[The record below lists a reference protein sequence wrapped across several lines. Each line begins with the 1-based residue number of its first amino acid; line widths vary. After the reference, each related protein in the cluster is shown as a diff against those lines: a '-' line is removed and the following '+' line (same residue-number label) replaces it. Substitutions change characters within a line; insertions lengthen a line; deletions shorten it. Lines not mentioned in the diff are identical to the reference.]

1 MAELTINEYQSRLHI
16 LSQKADADGRH
27 KVSEFTLHLLKQ
39 ENPDLKI
46 LDAIFKYYDSI
57 TDSDTVVYDYLLD
70 NKAKVEWFYFAGF
83 LSDQRG
89 NVSDYFSILKKCF
102 ESGIQIDKL
111 YQFEKQSDNIEK
123 FDELVKKEIADN
135 SFEKKERSNMESSQ
149 KEITQDEYIQHL
161 IEENNILNKRLDKT
175 LNELKTVRTEQKDM
189 LERMASDKQLLMN
202 DKLDNEQLK
211 KEVEKLRLSVE
222 IITKKNTMQSGLI
235 DQLSS
240 INDTLTD
247 ENEAMKHNAEEL
259 SKKYQEVLQESAMHT
274 DIINNLNIQISQLQ
288 SQRLRE
294 TSMTRNM
301 QEPILESVIEQQPE
315 YGRDFDVENET
326 FESDLNE
333 QKSEP
338 EVPLE
343 TEPEAL
349 DYDPSDLIEIKNNK
363 NEVKKL
369 SNFFIDFFAR
379 HFEKKFANKS
389 IAEQDNLIFIKLM
402 ENDYEQDTVRA
413 VKSAMKNNQEL
424 SRVDLYRL
432 VTGRKSDN
440 EICSFCTAVSA

>member
-1 MAELTINEYQSRLHI
+1 MTELTLNEYRSRLQV
-16 LSQKADADGRH
+16 LAEKANAEGRH
-27 KVSEFTLHLLKQ
+27 KLSEFTLRLLNQ
-39 ENPDLKI
+39 DNPDLKV

-57 TDSDTVVYDYLLD
+57 SDSDSVVYNFFLD
-70 NKAKVEWFYFAGF
+70 HKANVEWFYFAGF

-89 NVSDYFSILKKCF
+89 NVSDYFDILKECF
-102 ESGIQIDKL
+102 EKKIKVDKL

-123 FDELVKKEIADN
+123 FAELVKKEI
-135 SFEKKERSNMESSQ
+135 SNTFDENFDR
-149 KEITQDEYIQHL
+149 EIPQTEYIQHL
-161 IEENNILNKRLDKT
+161 IEENNMLNNRLDKA
-175 LNELKTVRTEQKDM
+175 LNDLDSVRTEQKSM
-189 LERMASDKQLLMN
+189 LEKSVSDKQVLIN
-202 DKLDNEQLK
+202 CKSENEQLR
-211 KEVEKLRLSVE
+211 KEIRKLNLSVE
-222 IITKKNTMQSGLI
+222 IAKKKYASQSSMI
-235 DQLSS
+235 EQLSG
-240 INDTLTD
+240 INDILTA
-247 ENEAMKHNAEEL
+247 ENETIQKQTEEL
-259 SKKYQEVLQESAMHT
+259 SLKYQRLLQESTMNT
-274 DIINNLNIQISQLQ
+274 DIITDLNIKISELQ
-288 SQRLRE
+288 SQLKE
-294 TSMTRNM
+294 SLIPQESMDQVQTDY
-301 QEPILESVIEQQPE
+301 SAIEQQPE
-315 YGRDFDVENET
+315 YGYDFDVENEIT
-326 FESDLNE
+326 ESFPPESEFDP
-333 QKSEP
+333 EP
-338 EVPLE
+338 EE
-343 TEPEAL
+343 L

>member
-1 MAELTINEYQSRLHI
+1 MTELTLNEYRSRLQV
-16 LSQKADADGRH
+16 LAEKANAEGRH
-27 KVSEFTLHLLKQ
+27 KLSEFTLRLLNQ
-39 ENPDLKI
+39 ENPDLKV

-57 TDSDTVVYDYLLD
+57 SDSDSVVYNFFLD
-70 NKAKVEWFYFAGF
+70 HKANVEWFYFAGF

-89 NVSDYFSILKKCF
+89 NVSDYFDILKECF
-102 ESGIQIDKL
+102 EKKIKVDKL

-123 FDELVKKEIADN
+123 FAELVKKEI
-135 SFEKKERSNMESSQ
+135 SNTFDENFDR
-149 KEITQDEYIQHL
+149 EIPQTEYIQHL
-161 IEENNILNKRLDKT
+161 IEENNMLNNRLDKA
-175 LNELKTVRTEQKDM
+175 LNDLDSVRTEQKSM
-189 LERMASDKQLLMN
+189 LEKSVSDKQVLIN
-202 DKLDNEQLK
+202 CKSENEQLR
-211 KEVEKLRLSVE
+211 KEIRKLNLSVE
-222 IITKKNTMQSGLI
+222 IAKKKYASQSSMI
-235 DQLSS
+235 EQLSG
-240 INDTLTD
+240 INDILTA
-247 ENEAMKHNAEEL
+247 ENETIQKQTEEL
-259 SKKYQEVLQESAMHT
+259 SLKYQRLLQESTMNT
-274 DIINNLNIQISQLQ
+274 DIITDLNIKISELQ
-288 SQRLRE
+288 SQLKE
-294 TSMTRNM
+294 SLIPQESMDQVQTDY
-301 QEPILESVIEQQPE
+301 SAIEQQPE
-315 YGRDFDVENET
+315 YGYDFDVENEIT
-326 FESDLNE
+326 ESFPLESEFDP
-333 QKSEP
+333 EP
-338 EVPLE
+338 EE
-343 TEPEAL
+343 L